1 MVHYPFDK
9 KSWDI
14 SNSPN
19 PCWARHVQ
27 NLCSC
32 YFFTKLNLVLAM
44 FCSLP
49 LMHSIHYVSCCI
61 TKSRICKTH
70 LLKLCQGYSKIIWI
84 LDWATHVFTICMSDQ
99 PQRRQSSSSRIK
111 YFTAKVLK
119 YSSTYPFYDYIFPI
133 RGVLLYFMVLDHK
146 SVSIHS
152 LLNLTQRGC
161 LYLLYPN
168 NADHAIEQCNQFVQQ
183 ELVFHYLVHK
193 IKQLQCLF
201 SSLLSQ
207 SQYKNKNYYW
217 QWW

>member
-111 YFTAKVLK
+111 YFTAKVKILQHISLLWLHFSHQRSVTLFYGTWSQK
-119 YSSTYPFYDYIFPI
+119 CFYSFIVKSYSK
-133 RGVLLYFMVLDHK
+133 RM
-146 SVSIHS
+146 SVSSIS
-152 LLNLTQRGC
+152 
-161 LYLLYPN
+161 
-168 NADHAIEQCNQFVQQ
+168 
-183 ELVFHYLVHK
+183 K
-193 IKQLQCLF
+193 
-201 SSLLSQ
+201 
-207 SQYKNKNYYW
+207 
-217 QWW
+217 